1 MVLVFFAG
9 LTGFKSFDCAE
20 FSVLVGDHI
29 TPRFK
34 VKVGSIGLK
43 VVFKDNPLKSMLIQQ
58 LGVEMYSQE
67 NNQHRLLILIACCA
81 EAKNPAACRALSN
94 SKLFHRDGCCI
105 NIYDSA
111 VLHIC

>member
-1 MVLVFFAG
+1 
-9 LTGFKSFDCAE
+9 
-20 FSVLVGDHI
+20 
-29 TPRFK
+29 
-34 VKVGSIGLK
+34 
-43 VVFKDNPLKSMLIQQ
+43 MLIQQ

-105 NIYDSA
+105 NIHDSA
-111 VLHIC
+111 VTSHLLASLSYCIAHSGKDWVVKSNKVLINFDV